1 MISALVIV
9 FREMLEM
16 ALILGV
22 LLAATRGIP
31 GTRRWIGAGAA
42 IGLLGA
48 CIVAWFME
56 ELENAMTGDG
66 EFLFNAIVLSLASLF
81 IAWTVIWMSR
91 HGRQMAQRMKQIGTS
106 VVEGELPLKAL
117 MFVSLAAVLR
127 EGSEAVF
134 FLFGFLQ
141 AGQDAGSMFVGG
153 LLGIFLGGLTG
164 YVLYRGLVVIPIKQL
179 FLVTGILLMLLA
191 AGMASQAA
199 WNLIVIDMIP
209 PLVDSLWNTSSW
221 LSQESLIGELL
232 NVLIGYDENPSGMQL
247 LVFVIALGLML
258 LLDRYY
264 RAETAEKRPAP
275 GPASS

>member
-9 FREMLEM
+9 FREVLEM
-16 ALILGV
+16 ALVLGV
-22 LLAATRGIP
+22 LLAATRGMP
-31 GTRRWIGAGAA
+31 ETRRWIGAGAA
-42 IGLLGA
+42 MGLLGA
-48 CIVAWFME
+48 CIVAYFME

-66 EFLFNAIVLSLASLF
+66 EFLFNAIVLSLASIF
-81 IAWTVIWMSR
+81 IAWTVIWMR
-91 HGRQMAQRMKQIGTS
+91 LHGREMAQQMKQVGAS
-106 VVEGELPLKAL
+106 VKEGRLPVKAL

-141 AGQDAGSMFVGG
+141 TGQDAGSMFAGG
-153 LLGIFLGGLTG
+153 LTGIFLGGLTG
-164 YVLYRGLVVIPIKQL
+164 YVLYRGLVVIPMKQL

-221 LSQESLIGELL
+221 LPQESLIGEFL
-232 NVLIGYDENPSGMQL
+232 NVLIGYDESPSGMQL
-247 LVFVIALGLML
+247 LVFIIALGLML
-258 LLDRYY
+258 LLDRYF
-264 RAETAEKRPAP
+264 RTESMEKKSGQSPV
-275 GPASS
+275 SS